1 MTDGSNE
8 NGGGQRANTFSI
20 AKNHPSLVDCFFA
33 SFLSSLASTHRA
45 ATLKNRGGWGW
56 GGCVVFLLC
65 KRLQYLDTPL
75 IIRF

>member
-20 AKNHPSLVDCFFA
+20 TKNHPSLVDCFFA

-45 ATLKNRGGWGW
+45 ATLKNRGGG
-56 GGCVVFLLC
+56 VVFLLC